1 MDVLLLVLTMN
12 SATTRRSQSGLW
24 EQGGSGLQWA
34 AVSTVS
40 EDSREPPQNGRLPPL
55 LWSREHYLTI

>member
-12 SATTRRSQSGLW
+12 SATTRSSQSGLW

-55 LWSREHYLTI
+55 LWRHRHNQTI

>member
-55 LWSREHYLTI
+55 LWSWEHYLII

>member
-40 EDSREPPQNGRLPPL
+40 EDSREPPQNGRLPPR
-55 LWSREHYLTI
+55 LWRHNQTI